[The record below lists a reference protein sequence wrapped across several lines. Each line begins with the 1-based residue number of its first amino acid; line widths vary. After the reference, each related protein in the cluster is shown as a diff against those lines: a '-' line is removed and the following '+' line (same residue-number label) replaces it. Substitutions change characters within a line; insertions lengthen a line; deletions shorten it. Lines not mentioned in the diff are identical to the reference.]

1 MLQRIRE
8 TSPNFK
14 ARMAGGLYLLSVL
27 VAVIAEFFARGGLG
41 FAAVLIP
48 VSCYI
53 AVTLLLYGIFWP
65 VNRSL
70 ILLAVCFNFM
80 GLALEALRLQP
91 RGMNIAVVFHG
102 FYCLLIG
109 YLILRSTFL
118 PRILGAL
125 MAFSGLVWLVYLS
138 PPLARYL
145 TPYNTAFGLLGEA
158 TPMLWLLAMGVNVQ
172 RWKEL
177 ASATGEKYETPR
189 LVSVPHR

>member
-27 VAVIAEFFARGGLG
+27 VAVFAEFFTRGGLG

-48 VSCYI
+48 VSCYV